1 MRKMFLDAVKKNGY
15 ARKVSDADEQ
25 RIKALMEGVANG
37 TTHL

>member
-1 MRKMFLDAVKKNGY
+1 MRKMFLDALKIIVY
-15 ARKVSDADEQ
+15 ARKVSVSYEQ